1 MCIIN
6 TFNYIYDSICFAD
19 NKIKLIDFTTK
30 VELLENAT
38 NTSNANI
45 IYNFDISKKIL
56 FYTPFYEW
64 NDFTFG
70 FGNMPFIQVN

>member
-38 NTSNANI
+38 DTSNANI
-45 IYNFDISKKIL
+45 MYNFDREQQNSDNIACSRSRECNV
-56 FYTPFYEW
+56 Y
-64 NDFTFG
+64 
-70 FGNMPFIQVN
+70 

>member
-6 TFNYIYDSICFAD
+6 TFNHIYDSICFSD
-19 NKIKLIDFTTK
+19 NKIRLIDFTTK

-45 IYNFDISKKIL
+45 IYNFDNSKKIL
-56 FYTPFYEW
+56 FYTSFYEW
-64 NDFTFG
+64 KDFTFG